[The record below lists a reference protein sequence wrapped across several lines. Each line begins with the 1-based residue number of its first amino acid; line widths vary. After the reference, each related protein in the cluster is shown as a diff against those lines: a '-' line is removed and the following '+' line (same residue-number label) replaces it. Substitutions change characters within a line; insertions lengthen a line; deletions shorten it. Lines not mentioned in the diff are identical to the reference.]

1 MSIFIHERFKKIT
14 SILFYEHLY
23 LSEHFDPNLMRHRIK
38 L

>member
-1 MSIFIHERFKKIT
+1 MSIFIHERFKKI